1 MNIKQKLILVFLA
14 ISLIPMVIVG
24 GLSYEKSQ
32 QALEQARLSGL
43 RSIADLKVKTLN
55 EIMSN
60 ITKDLEVAQ
69 DYFNIKRNL
78 PLMTQYAH
86 DRKTPA
92 YIQAKKALDSQLKTL
107 QKIKKFEDIMLVSPQ
122 GEIVYV
128 TNEKHAALDIGERLV
143 DSKVFEQGKN
153 GVYFSD
159 ILSVNNEYAAGANM
173 LTDSGFEMIVAAPML
188 GLDGKF
194 VGLIVFEVDMAPI
207 FQLMQDSTGLGETGE
222 TLIGKNMGDYA
233 LFLNPTIYD
242 PDAALK
248 RKAIFG
254 SPNAYPLQEAV
265 QGRSNSGVSLDYR
278 GEEILAVWRYV
289 PSMNW
294 GLVAKLNVSEA
305 FEPIQKLK
313 NIFLMVG
320 GIILVLLVFLAIF
333 FAKSFSRPIQALK
346 EGIKIIGQGNL
357 KHRVGTGRKD
367 EIGQLARAFDQMTVN
382 LQTATASRED
392 FENEI
397 ATRKLAEEAMAE
409 KNREIAIRNR
419 YEASYSKIVSF
430 FSESFEQQE
439 MLDNTLDVLARHH
452 PFPASAIYLYDEWSG
467 QLKLAAN
474 HGIPSAMP
482 QSFELGEGVIG
493 QVIRDGRTAILDDMG
508 DTHILSIDVGLLSF
522 APAALI
528 AAPVQFQDRPLA
540 VLVLASS
547 KALLKLDQGFIE
559 RLTTQLGVALN
570 NMTQHQ
576 ALTDLATQLKIHSD
590 EIKQK
595 NAQLEQANRMK
606 SEFLANMSHEL
617 RTPLNAIIGFSEVL
631 KDGMIGDLEAEQNDY
646 VSDIFTSGK
655 HLLSLINDILD
666 LSKIEAG
673 KMELELEPVN
683 VSDMLRNSISIIKEK
698 AVAHRIRLDCDFGDD
713 LDTCFLDARKAK
725 QIIYNLL
732 SNAVKFTPNEG
743 RVELGVR
750 RVMAK
755 ALNAK
760 HLGRP
765 SPMNPPAVAAAEYLE
780 ITVSDTGIGIS
791 ETDKERLFT
800 PFQQLESTLTKV
812 YEGTGLGLVMLKR
825 LAELHGGAVGMDSV
839 EGKGST
845 FVVWLPYLVSEEQAQ
860 AQTAAVRVLENKQA
874 VADVKAHHHTVLMV
888 EDDEKSARLMRV
900 QLEDGGYAIRHAIS
914 AEQALEM
921 LDEELPDL
929 ITLDIMLPGM
939 DGWDLMQALKQRPD
953 TARIP
958 VVVVS
963 MVADSDKGFS
973 LGASDVLQKPVERQL
988 LLNAIGGLDFSLVG
1002 KQVLVVDDD
1011 PKAVELVSR
1020 HLSDVGCGVLKAYGG
1035 KEAIEIAEA
1044 EYPDLM
1050 ILDLMMPKVSGF
1062 DVVEKLKKT
1071 PELARIPIIILT
1083 AKALSEA
1090 DRRQLNGDIVK
1101 VMQKSSFNHGTFI
1114 GEVNRAAQ
1122 VVEPSMQ
1129 SSVQNKGEDIRRPS

>member
-14 ISLIPMVIVG
+14 ISLIPMFIVG
-24 GLSYEKSQ
+24 TLSFEKSQ
-32 QALEQARLSGL
+32 MALEEARLSEL

-60 ITKDLEVAQ
+60 ITKDLKVAQ

-86 DRKTPA
+86 DRKNPA

-107 QKIKKFEDIMLVSPQ
+107 QKIKNFEDIMLVSP
-122 GEIVYV
+122 ERKIVYV
-128 TNEKHAALDIGERLV
+128 TNGKHAALDIGQRLV
-143 DSKVFEQGKN
+143 DSKVFEQGKK

-159 ILSVNNEYAAGANM
+159 ILNVNNEYAAGANM
-173 LTDSGFEMIVAAPML
+173 LTDSGFEMIVAAPVL

-294 GLVAKLNVSEA
+294 GLVAKLNASEA
-305 FEPIQKLK
+305 FEPIRKLK
-313 NIFLMVG
+313 NIFLIVG
-320 GIILVLLVFLAIF
+320 GIILVILVILAIF
-333 FAKSFSRPIQALK
+333 FAKSFSRPIQVLK

-357 KHRVGTGRKD
+357 MHRVGTGRKD

-409 KNREIAIRNR
+409 KNKEIAIRNR

-439 MLDNTLDVLARHH
+439 MLNNTLDVLANHH
-452 PFPASAIYLYDEWSG
+452 SFPASAIYLYDEWSG
-467 QLKLAAN
+467 QLKLGADR
-474 HGIPSAMP
+474 GIPGTLQ
-482 QSFELGEGVIG
+482 QSFKLGEGVIG
-493 QVIRDGRTAILDDMG
+493 QVIKDRQTIVLDEMDA
-508 DTHILSIDVGLLSF
+508 TRILSIDVGLLSF

-547 KALLKLDQGFIE
+547 KALLELDQIFVE
-559 RLTTQLGVALN
+559 RLAAQLGVALN
-570 NMTQHQ
+570 NLTQHQ
-576 ALTDLATQLKIHSD
+576 ALSDLATQLKTHSE

-631 KDGMIGDLEAEQNDY
+631 KDGIIGDLEAEQKDY
-646 VSDIFTSGK
+646 VGDIFTSGK

-673 KMELELEPVN
+673 KMELELELVN

-698 AVAHRIRLDCDFGDD
+698 AVAHRIKLDCDFGEA

-732 SNAVKFTPNEG
+732 SNAVKFTPDEG
-743 RVELGVR
+743 QVKLAVR
-750 RVMAK
+750 RVVAN
-755 ALNAK
+755 ALNEK
-760 HLGRP
+760 YKDRP
-765 SPMNPPAVAAAEYLE
+765 SPMSPPAAAAAEYLE

-791 ETDKERLFT
+791 EADKKRLFT

-825 LAELHGGAVGMDSV
+825 LAELHGGAVGMDSI
-839 EGKGST
+839 EGEGST
-845 FVVWLPYLVSEEQAQ
+845 FVVWLPYLVSQEQAQ
-860 AQTAAVRVLENKQA
+860 AVSVKSLEDKQA
-874 VADVKAHHHTVLMV
+874 MTGAMAHHHTVLMV
-888 EDDEKSARLMRV
+888 EDDEKTAKLMRV
-900 QLEDGGYAIRHAIS
+900 QLEDAGYAIRHAIS
-914 AEQALEM
+914 AEQALDM
-921 LDEELPDL
+921 LSDELPDL

-939 DGWDLMQALKQRPD
+939 DGWDLMQALKQRSD

-963 MVADSDKGFS
+963 MVADSGKGFS
-973 LGASDVLQKPVERQL
+973 LGAADVLQKPVERQV
-988 LLNAIGGLDFSLVG
+988 LLNAIDGLDFSLAD
-1002 KQVLVVDDD
+1002 KRVLVVDDD

-1020 HLSDVGCGVLKAYGG
+1020 HLTTVGCDVLKAYGG
-1035 KEAIEIAEA
+1035 KEAIEIAKA
-1044 EYPDLM
+1044 EHPDLM

-1062 DVVEKLKKT
+1062 EVVETLKHI

-1083 AKALSEA
+1083 AKVLSET

-1101 VMQKSSFNHGTFI
+1101 VMQKSSFNHGSFI
-1114 GEVNRAAQ
+1114 SEVNRAAH
-1122 VVEPSMQ
+1122 
-1129 SSVQNKGEDIRRPS
+1129 SVKRSDHRSDQNQGEDNRRPS